1 MSTPNIVCVCPYCK
15 TEYEWVNYNCC
26 LLEEEQE
33 REREREREIE
43 QEIERDIE
51 IWREQEIERDIEIW
65 REQQQEDDYDLI
77 TCGNCGNRWDG
88 YAQCNCWGYMMYDNY
103 ENDTHNQLNLAEAT
117 TVRQQH

>member
-1 MSTPNIVCVCPYCK
+1 MSTSNIVCVCPYCK
-15 TEYEWVNYNCC
+15 TKYEWVNYNCC

-33 REREREREIE
+33 REREIE
-43 QEIERDIE
+43 QDIE
-51 IWREQEIERDIEIW
+51 IWREQEQQQEQQ
-65 REQQQEDDYDLI
+65 QQQEDDDDLV

-103 ENDTHNQLNLAEAT
+103 ENNNYENDTHNQLNLAEAT

>member
-15 TEYEWVNYNCC
+15 TGYEWWVNCDC
-26 LLEEEQE
+26 LLLEEEQE
-33 REREREREIE
+33 
-43 QEIERDIE
+43 Q
-51 IWREQEIERDIEIW
+51 QQQQQQQQ
-65 REQQQEDDYDLI
+65 EQQQEDDDDLV

-88 YAQCNCWGYMMYDNY
+88 YAQCNCWGYMMDDNYENDNY